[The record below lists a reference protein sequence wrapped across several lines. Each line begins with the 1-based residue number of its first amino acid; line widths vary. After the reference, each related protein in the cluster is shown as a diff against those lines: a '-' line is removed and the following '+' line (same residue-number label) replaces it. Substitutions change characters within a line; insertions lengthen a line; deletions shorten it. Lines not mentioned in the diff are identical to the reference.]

1 MLRPSYAPSG
11 RNPRE
16 SVFISGPLPQD
27 NEPVCS
33 PYIEACVAA
42 AQESC
47 DRIYE
52 AQCALRKGVADLP
65 RMSKVLQ
72 NERLFVL
79 INENHAST
87 YQAQLAEEIEPQI
100 VELTERA
107 EKGIKALERK
117 ENVLVSKLDAMQSR
131 ASSRAAAAPSIATK
145 KLDALTRQREGLE
158 EELQKLESEVQR
170 LESQLMP

>member
-1 MLRPSYAPSG
+1 MLRPSYAPTG
-11 RNPRE
+11 RQPRE

-52 AQCALRKGVADLP
+52 AQCSLRRGVADLP

-79 INENHAST
+79 INESHAST
-87 YQAQLAEEIEPQI
+87 YSLQLVEEIEPQI
-100 VELTERA
+100 GELAERA
-107 EKGIKALERK
+107 EKGIKVLERK
-117 ENVLVSKLDAMQSR
+117 ESLLASKVDALQSR
-131 ASSRAAAAPSIATK
+131 ASSRVSSAPAVAK
-145 KLDALTRQREGLE
+145 KLDALARQREALE
-158 EELQKLESEVQR
+158 QELQTLSAEVEHLESR
-170 LESQLMP
+170 LMS